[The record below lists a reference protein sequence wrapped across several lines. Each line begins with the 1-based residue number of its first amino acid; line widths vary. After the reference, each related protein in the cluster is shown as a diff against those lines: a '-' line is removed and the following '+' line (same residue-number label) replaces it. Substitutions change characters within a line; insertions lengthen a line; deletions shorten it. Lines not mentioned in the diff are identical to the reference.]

1 MGTEEELQRLST
13 KQGHSRRL
21 KGGDAKGLGKSA
33 FSLLVLYVPNS
44 LLGPSESLGF
54 THPGISKPG
63 MELGHGEVQWEC
75 S

>member
-21 KGGDAKGLGKSA
+21 KGADAKGLGKSA

-54 THPGISKPG
+54 R
-63 MELGHGEVQWEC
+63 
-75 S
+75 